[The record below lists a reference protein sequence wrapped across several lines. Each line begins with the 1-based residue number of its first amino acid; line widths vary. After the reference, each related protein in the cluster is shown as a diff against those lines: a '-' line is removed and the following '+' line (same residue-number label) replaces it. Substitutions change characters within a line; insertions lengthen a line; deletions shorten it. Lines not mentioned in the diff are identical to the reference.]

1 MLTGDLVRVKI
12 SKERVLPLYL
22 NRESAQWL
30 EAAES
35 LLAIF
40 REGIGRTRGEI
51 EGEIDELFGGGGK
64 ATLAHRGLAKVL
76 EDGAEFEVV
85 ADIPPDVIR
94 EKVFTAAAAHRREL
108 GGTKPN
114 HGTDGETEL
123 NPMRGPRLVFR
134 RDEVLATVAEELK
147 VTPEAL
153 LDGLFADLRD
163 ENRMLSFTDT
173 TAQKLIDRYNVALAQ
188 AVLLR
193 SVRVLADVK
202 GETPQRYRQLFRQMK
217 FHRLL
222 YRVSGSMRDGYTF
235 HIDGPLSLFSATTR
249 YGLQMALFLP
259 ALLRCRDFRLDA
271 ELRWGPK
278 REPRSFHVDRSIGL
292 IPHQA
297 DTGIYVPP
305 EIPAFAERFRQVAP
319 AWDLTEVTEIVELG
333 REGVWVP
340 DYRAAHKESGVDVF
354 IEVVGFWKRSTLN
367 RLLDQLPRLGPPR
380 FVLVVSEKLKV
391 DEDALEKFQAPI
403 LWFKEIPSAPE
414 LANLLGG
421 FLKEPGET
429 AKLF

>member
-1 MLTGDLVRVKI
+1 MLTGDLMRVRV
-12 SKERVLPLYL
+12 SKERILPLYL

-35 LLAIF
+35 LLLIF
-40 REGIGRTRGEI
+40 REGVGMTRGEI

-64 ATLAHRGLAKVL
+64 ATLVHRGLAKVL

-85 ADIPPDVIR
+85 ADVPPEVIR
-94 EKVFTAAAAHRREL
+94 EKLFTAAAAHRKTL
-108 GGTKPN
+108 GAPGP
-114 HGTDGETEL
+114 EA
-123 NPMRGPRLVFR
+123 NPLPEPGVGPRPPFR
-134 RDEVLATVAEELK
+134 RDLVLASVAEELK
-147 VTPEAL
+147 VAPQTL

-163 ENRMLSFTDT
+163 ENRMLSFKDM
-173 TAQKLIDRYNVALAQ
+173 TAQRLLDRYNVALAQ
-188 AVLLR
+188 TVLLR
-193 SVRVLADVK
+193 SVRVVVEVK
-202 GETPQRYRQLFRQMK
+202 NETPARYRQLFRRLK

-222 YRVSGSMRDGYTF
+222 YRVSGTMRDGYVF

-259 ALLRCRDFRLDA
+259 SLLRCGDFRLDA

-278 REPRSFHVDRSIGL
+278 REPRSFHLDPSVGL
-292 IPHQA
+292 VSHQA
-297 DTGIYVPP
+297 DTGVYVPP
-305 EIPAFAERFRQVAP
+305 EIPAFAERFRQIAP
-319 AWDLTEVTEIVELG
+319 AWELTEVTEVVELG

-340 DYRAAHKESGVDVF
+340 DYRAAHKATDVEVF
-354 IEVVGFWKRSTLN
+354 IEVVGFWKKATLD

-391 DEDALEKFQAPI
+391 DEDAVNKLPNPI

-414 LANLLGG
+414 LVAILERMLNP
-421 FLKEPGET
+421 PGEP